1 MVCSNVH
8 RKDERKRKV
17 VCYRCT
23 EWCFREKDE
32 MSELRGVMY
41 MMKRRGQKH
50 AKTDVERRET
60 TFTFN
65 IKTTRGQIRFETVK
79 DSANY

>member
-1 MVCSNVH
+1 
-8 RKDERKRKV
+8 
-17 VCYRCT
+17 
-23 EWCFREKDE
+23 
-32 MSELRGVMY
+32 MSELRGVVY
-41 MMKRRGQKH
+41 IMKRRGREH

-65 IKTTRGQIRFETVK
+65 IKRTRGQIRFETVK